1 MFLQTYGLLY
11 ERNSYIFTE
20 MFHEL
25 EKYYISGGVDL
36 NQVLDYFFHRLYSKM
51 FQVLNAQYTFDT
63 NYLKCVSEKME
74 ELKPFGDIPKKLKIE
89 VKRSFVATRTFVQ
102 SVMSGVEV
110 LQKVED
116 ISVTNDCSRALDNY
130 KFLMEKIPSQ
140 SASSFSSHYSS
151 NDQVPLCNAICSS
164 LLSRCLSL
172 HHELNHEWTN
182 YVDSLILLSSRLETS
197 FNIESVVDPIDI
209 KISEAIMNFQENGM
223 QVSQKVCHHLHSS
236 SLLSPSFFLSLDF
249 FFHFLHIFLPP
260 QFGLL
265 TFFIMLKS
273 PFDSILLNFSPFS
286 QKERERRE
294 NFLCM
299 SSSYF
304 FQRDEFI
311 HSFWFHFQITVIRW
325 FSETPRGQKISSL
338 NQNFH

>member
-130 KFLMEKIPSQ
+130 RFLMEKIPP
-140 SASSFSSHYSS
+140 SSFSSHYSSS
-151 NDQVPLCNAICSS
+151 NDQVPLCNPICSS

-223 QVSQKVCHHLHSS
+223 QVSQKVCHSS
-236 SLLSPSFFLSLDF
+236 FSILLLPFSFFFLS
-249 FFHFLHIFLPP
+249 ISSI
-260 QFGLL
+260 
-265 TFFIMLKS
+265 FFIFFY
-273 PFDSILLNFSPFS
+273 PLNLDYLPFS
-286 QKERERRE
+286 S
-294 NFLCM
+294 C
-299 SSSYF
+299 
-304 FQRDEFI
+304 
-311 HSFWFHFQITVIRW
+311 
-325 FSETPRGQKISSL
+325 
-338 NQNFH
+338 